1 MQLIVKY
8 GDIQHCHNVIVM
20 VKELVKCCDIF
31 VSLSLVVTIYQSKQ
45 KVVIILITLDH
56 TSHLEHN

>member
-1 MQLIVKY
+1 
-8 GDIQHCHNVIVM
+8 M